1 MPEVK
6 ATILCIDDEAV
17 PLMLRK
23 SVLEKYGFEVIPA
36 LSGAEALQRLES
48 QPVDLVLTDLL
59 MPAIS
64 GAELA
69 RCVKRRWPEL
79 PVILYSGVNEIP
91 EDATC
96 ADLFL
101 SKLEGP
107 AAMCQ
112 KIEELLNRARAKSA

>member
-1 MPEVK
+1 MPEGK
-6 ATILCIDDEAV
+6 AKILCIDDEAI

-64 GAELA
+64 GSELA
-69 RCVKRRWPEL
+69 RIVKRRWPEL

-91 EDATC
+91 EDGSC

-112 KIEELLNRARAKSA
+112 KIKELLNKSHAGSA